1 MKDSPILLFNIK
13 VNLLLR
19 VFLSY
24 LNFSIIS
31 GVLIEKFFI
40 SFKEV
45 GSFDFLNIFKTLS
58 TSAFEQNPDIF
69 ENLKA
74 IHIPIATASPCIIF
88 PSKFPNDSMGELS
101 KRLGKLWKDLKDKDK
116 KKYEKLALK
125 DKERYQ
131 MEIKKYKSGGQNIN
145 NDELSYEDSS
155 ISPDN
160 SSAINDSS
168 TNESS

>member
-45 GSFDFLNIFKTLS
+45 GSFDFLNIFITLS
-58 TSAFEQNPDIF
+58 ASAFEQNPDIF

-74 IHIPIATASPCIIF
+74 MHIPIATASPCIIF
-88 PSKFPNDSMGELS
+88 PSKFPNDSIACPNVWP
-101 KRLGKLWKDLKDKDK
+101 RFNN
-116 KKYEKLALK
+116 ALLPF
-125 DKERYQ
+125 
-131 MEIKKYKSGGQNIN
+131 SF
-145 NDELSYEDSS
+145 SS
-155 ISPDN
+155 FCIIS
-160 SSAINDSS
+160 ALI
-168 TNESS
+168 

>member
-1 MKDSPILLFNIK
+1 MKDQYKKLYMNTEKTIYNIS
-13 VNLLLR
+13 VDLIR
-19 VFLSY
+19 TICSE
-24 LNFSIIS
+24 LNKETKADM
-31 GVLIEKFFI
+31 LIEKYLLKPSSGSGKKIKDKNAPKKNKSSYMFFT
-40 SFKEV
+40 
-45 GSFDFLNIFKTLS
+45 D
-58 TSAFEQNPDIF
+58 DIRPK
-69 ENLKA
+69 LKK
-74 IHIPIATASPCIIF
+74 
-88 PSKFPNDSMGELS
+88 KFPNDSMGELS

>member
-1 MKDSPILLFNIK
+1 
-13 VNLLLR
+13 
-19 VFLSY
+19 
-24 LNFSIIS
+24 
-31 GVLIEKFFI
+31 
-40 SFKEV
+40 
-45 GSFDFLNIFKTLS
+45 
-58 TSAFEQNPDIF
+58 
-69 ENLKA
+69 
-74 IHIPIATASPCIIF
+74 
-88 PSKFPNDSMGELS
+88 MGELS

-145 NDELSYEDSS
+145 DYELSYEDSS